1 MVKEKKSEIMTDGK
15 RFAKMFSSLSEENKS
30 MAIVYLSALRDKEMA
45 DMSSKSGED
54 TSGTA

>member
-1 MVKEKKSEIMTDGK
+1 MTDGK
-15 RFAKMFSSLSEENKS
+15 SLAKMFSSLSEENKT

-54 TSGTA
+54 TGGTA